1 MSDADSSFAQSS
13 TGVNAEEAGS
23 GAEKARIGKL
33 LHEDIT
39 SSVIGA
45 FYAVYNK
52 LGFGFLENVYCAALE
67 LELKRRG
74 LNAAREVL
82 VPVYYDGVQIAK
94 YRMDFIA
101 EAVVVIEA
109 KSTAILHPNDS
120 RQLLNL
126 LKATPFEVGLL
137 LHFGPKPKFHRMIAS
152 DHFHRG

>member
-1 MSDADSSFAQSS
+1 
-13 TGVNAEEAGS
+13 VNAEDAGN

-45 FYAVYNK
+45 FYAAYNK

-67 LELKRRG
+67 FELRERG
-74 LNAAREVL
+74 LRTAREVL

-94 YRMDFIA
+94 YTMDFIA
-101 EAVVVIEA
+101 EDVVIIIA
-109 KSTAILHPNDS
+109 QSTAVLDPNDS

-137 LHFGPKPKFHRMIAS
+137 LHFGQKPKFYRMIAS